1 MQPRSCLQDDH
12 RALVENGLGQLRL
25 PCCKRQIDQFLHYL
39 ELLIQWNEVYNL
51 TAVKSPHEI
60 LKVHVFDS
68 LSLISHLKGDRFI
81 DVGSGAGLPGIP
93 LAIMSPEKDFT
104 LLDSNGKKTRFLFQ
118 VRTELHLDN
127 VQEINKRVE
136 HYSPEKPFDMI
147 ITRAFS
153 ELSKM
158 LESCGHL
165 ASKKTIFVAMKG
177 KAPKKEMRSIPEGY
191 DILSLTKLS
200 VPGLDRDRHIIKI
213 KAQDL

>member
-1 MQPRSCLQDDH
+1 MQPRSCMQDDH
-12 RALVENGLGQLRL
+12 RALFENGLGQLRL
-25 PCCKRQIDQFLHYL
+25 TCCKRQIDQFLHYL
-39 ELLIQWNEVYNL
+39 ELLIQWNKVYNL
-51 TAVKSPHEI
+51 TAVKTPHEI

-177 KAPKKEMRSIPEGY
+177 KVPKKEMRSIPEGY

-200 VPGLDRDRHIIKI
+200 VPGLDRDRHLIKI

>member
-1 MQPRSCLQDDH
+1 MQPRSCLQDDL
-12 RALVENGLGQLRL
+12 RALFENGLGQLRL
-25 PCCKRQIDQFLHYL
+25 PCFKRQTDQFLHYL
-39 ELLIQWNEVYNL
+39 ELLSQWNEIYNL
-51 TAVKSPHEI
+51 TAVKTPQEI

-68 LSLISHLKGDRFI
+68 LSLISHLEGDRFI

-118 VRTELHLDN
+118 VRTKLHLDN

-153 ELSKM
+153 ELSTM

-177 KAPKKEMRSIPEGY
+177 KVPKKEMRSIPEGY
-191 DILSLTKLS
+191 DILSVTKLS
-200 VPGLDRDRHIIKI
+200 VPELDRDRHIIKI

>member
-1 MQPRSCLQDDH
+1 MLPRSCLQDDH
-12 RALVENGLGQLRL
+12 RALFENGLGRLRL
-25 PCCKRQIDQFLHYL
+25 TCCKRQIDQFLHYL
-39 ELLIQWNEVYNL
+39 ELLIQWNKVYNL
-51 TAVKSPHEI
+51 TALNTAHEI
-60 LKVHVFDS
+60 LKVHILDS

-118 VRTELHLDN
+118 VRTKLHLDN

-153 ELSKM
+153 KLSTM

-177 KAPKKEMRSIPEGY
+177 KVPKKEMRSIPEGY

-213 KAQDL
+213 KPQDL

>member
-1 MQPRSCLQDDH
+1 M
-12 RALVENGLGQLRL
+12 
-25 PCCKRQIDQFLHYL
+25 
-39 ELLIQWNEVYNL
+39 
-51 TAVKSPHEI
+51 
-60 LKVHVFDS
+60 
-68 LSLISHLKGDRFI
+68 
-81 DVGSGAGLPGIP
+81 
-93 LAIMSPEKDFT
+93 
-104 LLDSNGKKTRFLFQ
+104 
-118 VRTELHLDN
+118 RTELHLDN

-153 ELSKM
+153 ELSTM

-177 KAPKKEMRSIPEGY
+177 KVPKKEMRSIPEGY